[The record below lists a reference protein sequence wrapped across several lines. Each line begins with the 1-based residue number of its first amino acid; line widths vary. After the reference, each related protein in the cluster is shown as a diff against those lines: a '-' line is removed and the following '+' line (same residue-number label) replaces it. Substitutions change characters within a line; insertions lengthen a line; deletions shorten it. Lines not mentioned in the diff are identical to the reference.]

1 MRRTPEEQAQ
11 ARILEHPYG
20 DCVAELL
27 REESLVTRPMFGA
40 LACYVHGRLALVL
53 AAGEPPWDGM
63 LVPTAREHHDRLR
76 ADVPE
81 LRVHPVLG
89 KWLYLPASTDGFERE
104 ARRLASLARAD
115 DPRVGVE
122 PKPRRRR
129 PAGGSARPRRPG
141 TRRRSGRR

>member
-11 ARILEHPYG
+11 ARLLEHPYG
-20 DCVAELL
+20 DCAAELL
-27 REESLVTRPMFGA
+27 RCESLVTRPMFGA

-53 AAGEPPWDGM
+53 AAGDPPWDGM
-63 LVPTAREHHDRLR
+63 LVATSREHHGRLQ

-129 PAGGSARPRRPG
+129 AAGKRTRARRA
-141 TRRRSGRR
+141 SGRGR

>member
-40 LACYVHGRLALVL
+40 LACYLHGRLALVL
-53 AAGEPPWDGM
+53 AAGDPPWDGM
-63 LVPTAREHHDRLR
+63 LVPTVREHHGRLR
-76 ADVPE
+76 ADFPE
-81 LRVHPVLG
+81 LGVHPVLG

-104 ARRLASLARAD
+104 ARRLAALARTD

-122 PKPRRRR
+122 PKPRRRT
-129 PAGGSARPRRPG
+129 SPG
-141 TRRRSGRR
+141 RRRRGRATARRR